1 MANTTRPARSGV
13 ITDPG
18 ELALHHVNELAMCGH
33 IHPTT
38 SEDSCRDLTALYA
51 SGLLDHYRSSRGR
64 VAYDILQALGWD
76 LSEDVAKRRE
86 IIAVLDAD

>member
-1 MANTTRPARSGV
+1 MATTTALKAA
-13 ITDPG
+13 T
-18 ELALHHVNELAMCGH
+18 LALHHVNELVMCGY

-64 VAYDILQALGWD
+64 VTYDILQALGWD
-76 LSEDVAKRRE
+76 LDEGAHGKSV
-86 IIAVLDAD
+86 IIGILNTPAPD